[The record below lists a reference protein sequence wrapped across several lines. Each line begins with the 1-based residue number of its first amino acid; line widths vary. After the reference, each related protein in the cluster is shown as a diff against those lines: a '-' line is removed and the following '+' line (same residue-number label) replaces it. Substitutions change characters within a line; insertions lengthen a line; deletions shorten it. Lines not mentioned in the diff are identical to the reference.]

1 MIVVLWFICGF
12 LSGSM
17 PFSYLIGRIAVNDDI
32 RHYGDGNPGA
42 INALKAG
49 GWKAGAPAI
58 LLDYLKGAVPVG
70 MANFIFDMQGLG
82 LVLIALSPVLGHAFS
97 PFLGFRGGKAVAVT
111 FGVWTG
117 LLLWEGPTIFGI
129 ALGIFVLIQVVD
141 SWAVVL
147 SMLTLLVYLTLRR
160 FEGDFLFIA
169 IGNLIILVWKHLPDL
184 GQPPRFRPWLLKITG
199 RRT

>member
-1 MIVVLWFICGF
+1 MIIALWFMCGF
-12 LSGSM
+12 LSGSL
-17 PFSYLIGRIAVNDDI
+17 PFSYWIGRIAVHDDI

-49 GWKAGAPAI
+49 GWKAGILAI
-58 LLDYLKGAVPVG
+58 LLDYLKGAIPVG
-70 MANFIFDMQGLG
+70 LANFVFDMQGPG
-82 LVLIALSPVLGHAFS
+82 LVLVALSPILGHAFS

-129 ALGIFVLIQVVD
+129 WLGIFVLVQVVD

-147 SMLTLLVYLTLRR
+147 SMIMLLVYLALRR
-160 FEGDFLFIA
+160 FESDFFFIA
-169 IGNLIILVWKHLPDL
+169 VGNLILLTWKHLPDL
-184 GQPPRFRPWLLKITG
+184 RQPPRFRPWLLKITG
-199 RRT
+199 RRP